1 MTRDELIE
9 YMAKIIMVPRAWN
22 DYENRT
28 DQEYWEM
35 IASELL
41 TAMENHPE
49 VVVGVKSKLMPTP
62 LTPEELADV
71 IANDEDLEK

>member
-1 MTRDELIE
+1 MTRNELIE
-9 YMAKIIMVPRAWN
+9 YMAQIIGTPRMWIGSYKTTN
-22 DYENRT
+22 
-28 DQEYWEM
+28 QEYWESV
-35 IASELL
+35 ASELL
-41 TAMENHPE
+41 TAMEKHPE